1 MKYSVTYFS
10 HTIGEFDTFAEA
22 RAVLVQGVLHG
33 KPFGAYQ
40 IFNNDRCDSDGPGLT
55 DEEEEELREL

>member
-22 RAVLVQGVLHG
+22 ISLVERGLDLG
-33 KPFGAYQ
+33 KCETGFQ
-40 IFNNDRCDSDGPGLT
+40 IFNNNRCDSDGPGLT